1 MISDDPKPKPR
12 AKFVLIDPLAID
24 KRLLYEIGGRYF
36 IGLIL
41 STERNAK
48 TGKLVVQQAM
58 PSALYREGKHR
69 APVVGNWHV
78 LREAWTKKE
87 RPGSTPASQKS

>member
-1 MISDDPKPKPR
+1 MTNNDDPKPKPR

-24 KRLLYEIGGRYF
+24 KRLLYEIGGKHY

-48 TGKLVVQQAM
+48 TG
-58 PSALYREGKHR
+58 
-69 APVVGNWHV
+69 PVVGDWHV
-78 LREAWTKKE
+78 LRDA
-87 RPGSTPASQKS
+87 RRSLLS